1 MEAPPFLKIFDI
13 DEAGKN
19 LELRAKFGSC
29 RIRMKWYQFEV
40 RPDAARIY
48 EHSDDSQQGFQA
60 LGNYLFDFDNVQ
72 KRRDEEYKEFV
83 QLRYRFTWLRQAR
96 EDASRRMENDET
108 RRIKTEMVEKTSA
121 LKKLDEVPAP
131 TNTQRIQKEMLVEKI
146 KQLQAQLDALQ
157 PTVVIDAFNQ
167 SVENLCY
174 CRHMWR
180 RIFQR
185 QLANK
190 TLSGQDDG
198 LTSVWS
204 EQRALVFQL
213 QNDLP
218 ALEKSLMRVPVI
230 TN

>member
-1 MEAPPFLKIFDI
+1 MEAQPPPPFLKIFDI
-13 DEAGKN
+13 DEAGQR

-29 RIRMKWYQFEV
+29 RIRMEWYQFEV

-48 EHSDDSQQGFQA
+48 EHSDDSQPGFQA

-72 KRRDEEYKEFV
+72 KRRDEEYREFV

-96 EDASRRMENDET
+96 EDASK
-108 RRIKTEMVEKTSA
+108 RIDTEA
-121 LKKLDEVPAP
+121 D
-131 TNTQRIQKEMLVEKI
+131 IGG
-146 KQLQAQLDALQ
+146 
-157 PTVVIDAFNQ
+157 FNQ

-190 TLSGQDDG
+190 TLSGNDDG